1 MLEGL
6 DAVEWRTRSHAF
18 GEASNLPSLLRRV
31 AAGGS
36 DGHEAVGE
44 LFNTVW
50 HQGTVYDAT
59 AVAVPF
65 VGELAGSD
73 DVEPDLRELLMALLF
88 AIGRG
93 QGYWEVHRASAGERL
108 PHDLDEQLALEESWV
123 RASREAVAREAST
136 LLNAIDRLPER
147 LWLPA
152 AVLTVVAGHSGQT
165 AARLLGEHPPLPPF
179 GALGV
184 QAIGELLATGRIS
197 ADLAVT
203 LEALDDE
210 LADFTSQREETAGIV
225 TVDSY
230 FVDVLCERLCD
241 SRGWGSQA
249 PE

>member
-1 MLEGL
+1 
-6 DAVEWRTRSHAF
+6 
-18 GEASNLPSLLRRV
+18 
-31 AAGGS
+31 
-36 DGHEAVGE
+36 
-44 LFNTVW
+44 VW

-73 DVEPDLRELLMALLF
+73 EVEPDLRELLMALLF

-93 QGYWEVHRASAGERL
+93 QGYWEVHRVSAGERRL
-108 PHDLDEQLALEESWV
+108 PDDLDEQLALEEAWG

-152 AVLTVVAGHSGQT
+152 AVLTIVAGHGGQS
-165 AARLLGEHPPLPPF
+165 AAHLLVEHPPLPAF

-184 QAIGELLATGRIS
+184 QAIDELVATGRIS
-197 ADLAVT
+197 AERAAA

-210 LADFTSQREETAGIV
+210 LADFTSQREETGGIV